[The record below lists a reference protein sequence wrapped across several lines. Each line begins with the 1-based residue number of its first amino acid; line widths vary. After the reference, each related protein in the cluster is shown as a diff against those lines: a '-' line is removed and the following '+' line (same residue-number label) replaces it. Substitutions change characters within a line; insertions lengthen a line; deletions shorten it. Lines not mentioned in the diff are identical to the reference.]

1 MLLNSELATLYRT
14 RTGQRSQGCKTVT
27 LATPLWQPCD
37 TLAIPLWHS
46 CDILATTFRPWKHD
60 KGLVAWQDIP
70 MLPPILCKSEGGSH
84 NDSQVVA
91 RMSPDGRKVDARV
104 TFFHPCDLKTVKALY
119 IGAQFELR
127 FVEFQIC
134 NTLPNWWPFV
144 SCKFLERLKPS
155 FSGQWSPASHLK
167 SGGGPV

>member
-1 MLLNSELATLYRT
+1 
-14 RTGQRSQGCKTVT
+14 
-27 LATPLWQPCD
+27 
-37 TLAIPLWHS
+37 
-46 CDILATTFRPWKHD
+46 
-60 KGLVAWQDIP
+60 

-119 IGAQFELR
+119 IGAQFELEQKNQILR

-134 NTLPNWWPFV
+134 ITLPNW
-144 SCKFLERLKPS
+144 
-155 FSGQWSPASHLK
+155 
-167 SGGGPV
+167 